1 MYSLLDGKWL
11 KEPEYSAPDI
21 DDRGV
26 NRKVKSLIQEIDKAI
41 ANANDPEDIHRVT
54 QKIRK
59 MRQSG
64 LDKYGE
70 FGVENLAFKVLR
82 NLGYLDKL
90 SKAYH
95 REQDADLS
103 L

>member
-1 MYSLLDGKWL
+1 
-11 KEPEYSAPDI
+11 
-21 DDRGV
+21 
-26 NRKVKSLIQEIDKAI
+26 
-41 ANANDPEDIHRVT
+41 
-54 QKIRK
+54 
-59 MRQSG
+59 MRRTG

-70 FGVENLAFKVLR
+70 FGVENLSFKVLR

-95 REQDADLS
+95 HEQDADLS